1 MNARIVR
8 RRDCQHGSIRALI
21 RIFSRRTSMNHAKRL
36 LLANRAWSQEATARD
51 PGFFERLARGQQ
63 PRVLWIGCSDS
74 RVPAERITNAQPGEL
89 FVHRNIA
96 NLYTSDDGNVSSV
109 VEYAVHALGVEHII
123 ICGHHHCGGVRA
135 ALSAPS
141 DALPVVNR
149 RIAGLR
155 QLAHRH
161 QDALDAIADFEARVD
176 RLVELNV
183 IEQVELL
190 RASPIVRRAP
200 RPPMVHGWVFGLREG
215 LLTSLTDAQQAD
227 AQQADAQQADAQQA
241 PAAFAGAKAAA

>member
-1 MNARIVR
+1 
-8 RRDCQHGSIRALI
+8 
-21 RIFSRRTSMNHAKRL
+21 MNHAKRL

-51 PGFFERLARGQQ
+51 PGFFERLAQGQQ

-96 NLYTSDDGNVSSV
+96 NLFTSDDGNTSSV
-109 VEYAVHALGVEHII
+109 VEYAVHALGVEHIV

-141 DALPVVNR
+141 SALPAVNR

-161 QDALDAIADFEARVD
+161 RDTLEAIEDFEARVD
-176 RLVELNV
+176 RLVELNIV
-183 IEQVELL
+183 EQVRLL
-190 RASPIVRRAP
+190 RESPIVLSAP
-200 RPPMVHGWVFGLREG
+200 VRPTVHGWVFGLRQG
-215 LLTSLTDAQQAD
+215 LLTPLTDLD
-227 AQQADAQQADAQQA
+227 DMPDSTS
-241 PAAFAGAKAAA
+241 AAIAAA

>member
-1 MNARIVR
+1 MNY
-8 RRDCQHGSIRALI
+8 
-21 RIFSRRTSMNHAKRL
+21 AKRL

-51 PGFFERLARGQQ
+51 PGFFERLAQGQQ

-96 NLYTSDDGNVSSV
+96 NLYTSDDGNTSSV
-109 VEYAVHALGVEHII
+109 VEYAVHALGVEHIV

-141 DALPVVNR
+141 DALPAVNR

-155 QLAHRH
+155 HLAHRH
-161 QDALDAIADFEARVD
+161 RETLNAIDDFEARVD
-176 RLVELNV
+176 RLVELNIV
-183 IEQVELL
+183 EQVRLL
-190 RASPIVRRAP
+190 RESPIVLSAP
-200 RPPMVHGWVFGLREG
+200 VRPTVHGWVFGLRQG
-215 LLTSLTDAQQAD
+215 LLTPLTDLDDLPDSASTAI
-227 AQQADAQQADAQQA
+227 
-241 PAAFAGAKAAA
+241 AAA

>member
-1 MNARIVR
+1 
-8 RRDCQHGSIRALI
+8 
-21 RIFSRRTSMNHAKRL
+21 MNHAKRL
-36 LLANRAWSQEATARD
+36 LLANRAWSQEVTARD

-63 PRVLWIGCSDS
+63 PSVLWIGCPDS

-109 VEYAVHALGVEHII
+109 VEYAVHALGVEHIV

-135 ALSAPS
+135 ALSPPS

-155 QLAHRH
+155 HLAQRH
-161 QDALDAIADFEARVD
+161 CDALNAIADFEARVD

-183 IEQVELL
+183 IEQVKLL
-190 RASPIVRRAP
+190 RESPIVRSAS
-200 RPPMVHGWVFGLREG
+200 RPPTVHGWVFGLREG
-215 LLTSLTDAQQAD
+215 LLTPLTDADVQE
-227 AQQADAQQADAQQA
+227 A
-241 PAAFAGAKAAA
+241 PAALAAANAAA